1 MNNINIVIIFFNMYS
16 IIICNNILIITIL
29 LLCIFRIMDSSE
41 EIKNVEC
48 DTSEQQSLLVENNQ
62 LPKNVSLSNDNI
74 DPLKSLDQNTDSE
87 NQTSVKTIDCK
98 SQNINIAP
106 EINSVVLTDNSTPSL
121 PPLPKDDK
129 EPHPPAPYSADYN
142 AQNYANYNY
151 MYGNYNSY
159 YGYPYPQYQWD
170 YSSQQYYQ
178 PYQNYYNYNYNAN
191 QAQTPASKPPPPLPG
206 TVQLPVEEKP
216 AHKIN
221 VTTDDDSN
229 R

>member
-1 MNNINIVIIFFNMYS
+1 MYT
-16 IIICNNILIITIL
+16 IIISNTILIITISL
-29 LLCIFRIMDSSE
+29 FFIFRIMDSSE
-41 EIKNVEC
+41 DIKNVEC
-48 DTSEQQSLLVENNQ
+48 DTSQQQSLLVENNQ
-62 LPKNVSLSNDNI
+62 LPKSVSLSNDNI

-87 NQTSVKTIDCK
+87 NQSSVKTTDYS
-98 SQNINIAP
+98 SQNLNITP
-106 EINSVVLTDNSTPSL
+106 EISSVVPTDSSTPSL

-129 EPHPPAPYSADYN
+129 EAHPPAPYSADYN

-191 QAQTPASKPPPPLPG
+191 QAQTSASKPPPPLPG
-206 TVQLPVEEKP
+206 AVQLPVEEKP

-221 VTTDDDSN
+221 VITDDDSN